1 MNLSQITQGLEQAF
15 YTENH
20 RIVFWYDA
28 EQSFSEEVKA
38 LKLNDVHILNMAE
51 ESSLEIKLK
60 LELEDQQ
67 GKLLASWMPNNGL
80 PVCAM
85 A

>member
-38 LKLNDVHILNMAE
+38 LKLNNVQILNGRRV
-51 ESSLEIKLK
+51 ESGH
-60 LELEDQQ
+60 Q
-67 GKLLASWMPNNGL
+67 A
-80 PVCAM
+80 
-85 A
+85 

>member
-1 MNLSQITQGLEQAF
+1 MNLNQLQKGLEQAF

-28 EQSFSEEVKA
+28 EQSFTEEIKV
-38 LKLNDVHILNMAE
+38 LELNDVQILNMAD
-51 ESSLEIKLK
+51 ESSLAIKLK

-67 GKLLASWMPNNGL
+67 GK
-80 PVCAM
+80 
-85 A
+85 

>member
-28 EQSFSEEVKA
+28 EQAHF
-38 LKLNDVHILNMAE
+38 L
-51 ESSLEIKLK
+51 
-60 LELEDQQ
+60 
-67 GKLLASWMPNNGL
+67 
-80 PVCAM
+80 
-85 A
+85 

>member
-38 LKLNDVHILNMAE
+38 LKLNDVHILNMAD
-51 ESSLEIKLK
+51 ESSLDIKLK
-60 LELEDQQ
+60 LELQDKQ
-67 GKLLASWMPNNGL
+67 G
-80 PVCAM
+80 
-85 A
+85 

>member
-28 EQSFSEEVKA
+28 EQSFTEEIKA
-38 LKLNDVHILNMAE
+38 LELNDVQILNMAE
-51 ESSLEIKLK
+51 ESSLAIKLK
-60 LELEDQQ
+60 LELQDQQ
-67 GKLLASWMPNNGL
+67 GKY
-80 PVCAM
+80 
-85 A
+85 